1 MAMTLDGT
9 SGITQMTGS
18 IVMSG
23 STSGTTTIIPSAVA
37 GTTTVTMP
45 AATGTVMV
53 SGNMPA
59 FSAYNSSATTLTSA
73 TYTKVALQTEVFDT
87 NSYFDNSTNYRFTPL
102 VSGYYQING
111 GVSTNNPAGAVTSA
125 IYKNGSVYAKGS
137 INVPQAATTLAASV
151 VSSIVYLNGSTDYV
165 ELYGLQTNGSSQTTN
180 ANSYDTYFNGSLVRS
195 A

>member
-45 AATGTVMV
+45 ASTGTMMV

-59 FSAYNSSATTLTSA
+59 FSAYLNTNQTVSTSTWVKITFNA
-73 TYTKVALQTEVFDT
+73 EEFDT
-87 NSYFDNSTNYRFTPL
+87 NSNFDSTTNYRFTPT
-102 VSGYYQING
+102 VAGYYQITG
-111 GVSTNNPAGAVTSA
+111 CIQGPSSVVGTLIAS
-125 IYKNGSVYAKGS
+125 IYKNGSEFKRGNN
-137 INVPQAATTLAASV
+137 INNNTNQVASV
-151 VSSIVYLNGSTDYV
+151 ASSIIYFNGTTDYV
-165 ELYGLQTNGSSQTTN
+165 ELYTNTGASPISGGS
-180 ANSYDTYFNGSLVRS
+180 AYTYFSGSMVRS